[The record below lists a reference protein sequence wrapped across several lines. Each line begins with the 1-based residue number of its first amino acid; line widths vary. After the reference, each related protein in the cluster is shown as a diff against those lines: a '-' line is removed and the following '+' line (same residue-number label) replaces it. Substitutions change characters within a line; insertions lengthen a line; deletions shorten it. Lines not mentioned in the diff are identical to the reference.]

1 MVGQAKARKA
11 ASRVKT
17 SGSPAMAKIWGC
29 RASHGSP
36 RFMVWLERSMMVSA
50 VLGPTFAARSWKKD
64 ALEGF
69 NGGRADTVVE
79 SNGVGSGGTEEEV
92 SEESEGEGAHLRGE
106 WRREDKV
113 MSLEDSGE
121 GLTSSVSAEVA
132 NWANTR
138 R

>member
-1 MVGQAKARKA
+1 
-11 ASRVKT
+11 
-17 SGSPAMAKIWGC
+17 
-29 RASHGSP
+29 
-36 RFMVWLERSMMVSA
+36 MVSA